1 MLKYLFTPRYSTY
14 EYIALCYIT
23 MLAITFSFWYFLLIV
38 PAVILQVAMT
48 NKIRKKETIEQ
59 EMNQ

>member
-1 MLKYLFTPRYSTY
+1 
-14 EYIALCYIT
+14 